1 VKYDENEKAFFRSN
15 TFTLSVY
22 KIIMNTNKKLEEK
35 TKQKNVGKNFKKNDD
50 Y

>member
-1 VKYDENEKAFFRSN
+1 MKLKMHFSRSN

-35 TKQKNVGKNFKKNDD
+35 TKKEMLVKISKK
-50 Y
+50 